1 MSYQSPLHNGASKRS
16 AYLGKDGLPNLD
28 SLKIQSKDSNVDR
41 EFKIDSGAHVNGL
54 ATALANGISSVEGYV
69 GYSNLPNQI
78 YRKAVRKGFEFNIL
92 VVGESGVGKSTFV
105 NSLFLSE
112 VYNTD
117 HPGPSKRQRK
127 TTCVQ
132 SHTVI
137 LKENGVYLKL
147 NLIDTPGFGDCI
159 DNTNCWQ
166 PVLDYIISRFDD
178 YISGESRV
186 NRPCQSIPDQRI
198 HACIYFIAPTGHS
211 LKPLD
216 LEFLSRIQ
224 DKVNVIP
231 VIAKADTLTPEE
243 CREFK
248 KTILS
253 DLASRKI
260 RVFEFID
267 PPECSDR
274 SNDEELVKLRRLRD
288 RVPFAIVGANTL
300 ITNNAGVR
308 VRARSYPW
316 GIVEVENMDHNDFAA
331 IRYLLL
337 SVYMQELRDVTHNV
351 HYENYRNAKLS
362 GIALESH
369 FQTRDGKD
377 PMALME
383 AEKKEHEAKMRKM
396 EAEMEAVFDQKVEEK
411 NQKLRE
417 LESDLMRR
425 VEQMREQLKAQEL
438 EQEAARRAFEL
449 ERQNWEENWR
459 EWDIGAEIGTNG
471 PTLGLGE
478 RVMNE
483 NNSFDVIK
491 SGIFDDPHLHLH
503 HRIILLIFIVTVV
516 FAADTTVFF

>member
-41 EFKIDSGAHVNGL
+41 EFKNDSGAHVNGL

-137 LKENGVYLKL
+137 LKVISKVTKRFLPFKENGVYLKL

-186 NRPCQSIPDQRI
+186 NRPCQSIPDQR
-198 HACIYFIAPTGHS
+198 HS

-267 PPECSDR
+267 PPECSEFIKPFLVHENVTFFSIPTFLFQIDR

-331 IRYLLL
+331 IRQSSL
-337 SVYMQELRDVTHNV
+337 
-351 HYENYRNAKLS
+351 
-362 GIALESH
+362 I
-369 FQTRDGKD
+369 
-377 PMALME
+377 
-383 AEKKEHEAKMRKM
+383 
-396 EAEMEAVFDQKVEEK
+396 
-411 NQKLRE
+411 
-417 LESDLMRR
+417 
-425 VEQMREQLKAQEL
+425 
-438 EQEAARRAFEL
+438 
-449 ERQNWEENWR
+449 
-459 EWDIGAEIGTNG
+459 
-471 PTLGLGE
+471 
-478 RVMNE
+478 
-483 NNSFDVIK
+483 IK
-491 SGIFDDPHLHLH
+491 P
-503 HRIILLIFIVTVV
+503 
-516 FAADTTVFF
+516 

>member
-28 SLKIQSKDSNVDR
+28 SLKIQSKDPNVDR

-166 PVLDYIISRFDD
+166 PVLDNIISRFDD

-396 EAEMEAVFDQKVEEK
+396 EAEMEAVFDQKILV
-411 NQKLRE
+411 Q
-417 LESDLMRR
+417 
-425 VEQMREQLKAQEL
+425 
-438 EQEAARRAFEL
+438 
-449 ERQNWEENWR
+449 
-459 EWDIGAEIGTNG
+459 GGTIYICA
-471 PTLGLGE
+471 TQI
-478 RVMNE
+478 
-483 NNSFDVIK
+483 SFDICEGCDTARVPK
-491 SGIFDDPHLHLH
+491 PP
-503 HRIILLIFIVTVV
+503 RAVTGVRKLKKKIRNFV
-516 FAADTTVFF
+516 N

>member
-41 EFKIDSGAHVNGL
+41 EFKIDSGAHVNGI

-69 GYSNLPNQI
+69 
-78 YRKAVRKGFEFNIL
+78 
-92 VVGESGVGKSTFV
+92 
-105 NSLFLSE
+105 
-112 VYNTD
+112 
-117 HPGPSKRQRK
+117 
-127 TTCVQ
+127 
-132 SHTVI
+132 
-137 LKENGVYLKL
+137 
-147 NLIDTPGFGDCI
+147 
-159 DNTNCWQ
+159 
-166 PVLDYIISRFDD
+166 
-178 YISGESRV
+178 
-186 NRPCQSIPDQRI
+186 
-198 HACIYFIAPTGHS
+198 GHS

-483 NNSFDVIK
+483 VIK
-491 SGIFDDPHLHLH
+491 ERVKTEKKKKGLF
-503 HRIILLIFIVTVV
+503 
-516 FAADTTVFF
+516 